1 MAVSTAGIA
10 IKDDFPRELGG
21 TADYAV
27 AGADVVDEDEY
38 LLALAEERLKN
49 DSGVT
54 YAAED
59 VYARLGIEDDETEV
73 EID

>member
-1 MAVSTAGIA
+1 MAVSTVGIA
-10 IKDDFPRELGG
+10 IKDDFPRELDEA
-21 TADYAV
+21 ADYAV